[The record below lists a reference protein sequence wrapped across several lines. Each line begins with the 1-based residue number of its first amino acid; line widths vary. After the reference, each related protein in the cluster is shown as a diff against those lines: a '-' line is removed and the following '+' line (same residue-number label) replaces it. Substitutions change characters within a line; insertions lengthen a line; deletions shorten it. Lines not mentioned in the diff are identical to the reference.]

1 MKLGRGW
8 TQSPPY
14 IVYHE
19 TSILIPLSADEVR
32 FTEQLVL
39 KHNFVCQRLVSFGR
53 SWHTVRTFS
62 GALLGLVDN
71 VIFCDC
77 RRYPA
82 PSLAGDTLSAVSGR
96 RSPTGAAPSGDLH
109 LRTLW

>member
-8 TQSPPY
+8 TQSPPG
-14 IVYHE
+14 IAYHE
-19 TSILIPLSADEVR
+19 TSVLIPLSAEEVR
-32 FTEQLVL
+32 FTEQPVF
-39 KHNFVCQRLVSFGR
+39 KHNFVCQRLVSFG
-53 SWHTVRTFS
+53 SSLHTVRTFS
-62 GALLGLVDN
+62 AALLGLVDN

-82 PSLAGDTLSAVSGR
+82 PFLAGDTLSAVGGR
-96 RSPTGAAPSGDLH
+96 RWPTSAAPSGDLH